1 MNGWSLDPSS
11 LRGRIAVVAGATRGA
26 GRGIAAALGE
36 AGATVV
42 CTGRSTRANGSSRSD
57 YDRPETIDET
67 AELVTS
73 LGGTGV
79 AIPVD
84 HLNAS
89 DVETLADRLRRDYG
103 HIDVLVNDIWGAEV
117 LKGGPRDWN
126 TPIWKHDLAKGL
138 RILRLGVETHLITS
152 HYLLPLL
159 IAKPGGLLVEVT
171 DGTSDYNAAPLPD
184 LGLLRSREDLGEPS
198 RVFGRARTD
207 GASRDGGVGHSRV
220 AAVRD
225 DAGEL
230 RCVRVTLAGRAQ
242 RRRLASSTSL
252 LRTLGVAEIC
262 RAWRGCARCRSRA
275 PPMASAIGDVGS
287 AGGGVRVHGRR
298 RITTRRVEVQ
308 RGRRTRNGRRP
319 QRLPLE
325 RLRHLCSVGSPA
337 HRGEATAVWRGL
349 RSGSS
354 PRKNGSSARALAMT
368 AAADLKI
375 PRDCAQS
382 CR

>member
-1 MNGWSLDPSS
+1 MNGWLLDPSS
-11 LRGRIAVVAGATRGA
+11 LRGRIALVAGATRGA

-42 CTGRSTRANGSSRSD
+42 CTGRSTRASGSSRSD

-89 DVETLADRLRRDYG
+89 DVETLADRLRCDYG
-103 HIDVLVNDIWGAEV
+103 HIDVIVNDIWRAEV

-126 TPIWKHDLAKGL
+126 TPIWQHDLAKGL

-171 DGTSDYNAAPLPD
+171 DGTSDYNAAHYRISVFYD
-184 LGLLRSREDLGEPS
+184 LAKVSVNRLAFSE
-198 RVFGRARTD
+198 
-207 GASRDGGVGHSRV
+207 GHELTPHH
-220 AAVRD
+220 ATAVS
-225 DAGEL
+225 
-230 RCVRVTLAGRAQ
+230 VTLHP
-242 RRRLASSTSL
+242 
-252 LRTLGVAEIC
+252 LGVAEIC
-262 RAWRGCARCRSRA
+262 RAWRGCARGRSRA

-287 AGGGVRVHGRR
+287 AGGGIRLHGRR
-298 RITTRRVEVQ
+298 RITTRRVEVH

-319 QRLPLE
+319 QRLPRARFDMFVAAAYRAVWD
-325 RLRHLCSVGSPA
+325 RLRVRRGKSGPPA
-337 HRGEATAVWRGL
+337 MVLTRTPPHGL
-349 RSGSS
+349 RSDDGVAGAERLVA
-354 PRKNGSSARALAMT
+354 PRHATAGKTARERS
-368 AAADLKI
+368 D
-375 PRDCAQS
+375 R
-382 CR
+382 RWR